1 MRIAIKPAGQRRQ
14 VWRDKPD
21 GLSSEAANRT
31 LIATM
36 ARGVMVR
43 WRFVVVDL
51 DAELSG
57 IAKERLEF
65 DCYRRVISARE
76 RRCRE
81 RRRRRCGEKLKKERK
96 GDDQRCELRT
106 QPRRAKLYATQ
117 SPLPFGTT
125 PVHDTRFFVQKK
137 TPAER

>member
-1 MRIAIKPAGQRRQ
+1 VRFAFKPAGQRGQ

-36 ARGVMVR
+36 ARWVMVG

-57 IAKERLEF
+57 VAKERLEF
-65 DCYRRVISARE
+65 DRYRRVISAGE
-76 RRCRE
+76 SRCRKRG
-81 RRRRRCGEKLKKERK
+81 RRRGGEELNKKRK
-96 GDDQRCELRT
+96 GDDQRCERRP
-106 QPRRAKLYATQ
+106 QPRRAKLCATR
-117 SPLPFGTT
+117 SPLSLDAT
-125 PVHDTRFFVQKK
+125 PVHETRFFVQNK
-137 TPAER
+137 TLAER